1 MTGSVADNVLGTIGT
16 ILFCIQ
22 LVPQIIRNYRVKEC
36 TGIPPLMMFLWS
48 ASGIPFSIYF
58 FGINASVALKVQPI
72 LFTFFCIVG
81 WTQTLFYPPVQMPIK
96 KIKVLVGLFVLL
108 AVDAQVGFILWLH
121 PLYARGVH
129 WPMLMIAIIAS
140 VLLILG
146 LIPPYFK
153 LAKRKGRVVG
163 INFIFLSMDASGAL
177 FSLLSVVMGNMDTM
191 SLIMYLIILAMEI
204 GIFASAIFWYLTG
217 GRSILKQEKLEAA
230 RVKEDLLAGSSIEE
244 AILSDKVIR
253 SLADESPLSADVA
266 QKT

>member
-1 MTGSVADNVLGTIGT
+1 MTGSVVENVLGTIGT
-16 ILFCIQ
+16 ILWCIQ

-36 TGIPPLMMFLWS
+36 TGLPPLMMFLWA
-48 ASGIPFSIYF
+48 ASGIPFAIYF
-58 FGINASVALKVQPI
+58 FGINASVALKIQP
-72 LFTFFCIVG
+72 LFFSFFCIVG
-81 WTQTLFYPPVQMPIK
+81 WTQTLFYPPVQMPNK
-96 KIKVLVGLFVLL
+96 KIQVLVGLFVLL
-108 AVDAQVGFILWLH
+108 DVGAQVGLILWLR
-121 PLYARGVH
+121 PLYARGVQ

-163 INFIFLSMDASGAL
+163 ISFIFLGTDAGGAL

-191 SLIMYLIILAMEI
+191 SLIMYLIVLTMEL

-230 RVKEDLLAGSSIEE
+230 RVRKHLLAGSSIEK
-244 AILSDKVIR
+244 ATLRDTVVR
-253 SLADESPLSADVA
+253 SLTNEFPLSANVA